1 MDRVTCGKHANPRTC
16 LPWLIN
22 NNPSRENWFPSPSIE
37 IIITVHMYR
46 IWVGLFPLIKWSF
59 YWISWNCKQ
68 GLKPVSIIF
77 GTCIYKHVY
86 TTHTRCRF
94 RNVSKKRKE
103 WGNFFEITYFDSY
116 SKHVYHSQKLN
127 TQRTV
132 SLWFILSDIFV
143 IVVCFALLYSSLL
156 HLKIQTEIAP
166 RPSSMH
172 ASRYFFFNC
181 TVHLTLWTQPKEP
194 NRTWME
200 QTYTLVVVRWKLILP
215 RYVYNN
221 ENEGIF

>member
-37 IIITVHMYR
+37 IIITVGMYR
-46 IWVGLFPLIKWSF
+46 IWVGLFPLIKWSC

-94 RNVSKKRKE
+94 RNVSKKEERVRKIF
-103 WGNFFEITYFDSY
+103 WNNLFWFIFKTY
-116 SKHVYHSQKLN
+116 VYHSQKLN

-156 HLKIQTEIAP
+156 HLKIQTGIAP
-166 RPSSMH
+166 QPSSKH
-172 ASRYFFFNC
+172 ASRYFF
-181 TVHLTLWTQPKEP
+181 L
-194 NRTWME
+194 
-200 QTYTLVVVRWKLILP
+200 
-215 RYVYNN
+215 
-221 ENEGIF
+221 